1 VGFPGCGPG
10 PAPAGLNRVSF
21 AGGGWAGAHSVSIG
35 LTTPMGPLFSMKLTI
50 PEFLSRL
57 IRHIPEPGV
66 HLNRAYGLF
75 APGKRAALDAARA
88 LLGQL
93 PVTDEENL
101 TWQIACAQAGPEHP
115 ELCPVCGR
123 PLIRVALSL
132 TGLSPPC
139 QEAA

>member
-1 VGFPGCGPG
+1 
-10 PAPAGLNRVSF
+10 
-21 AGGGWAGAHSVSIG
+21 
-35 LTTPMGPLFSMKLTI
+35 MGPLFSMKLTI

-93 PVTDEENL
+93 PVTDEETL
-101 TWQIACAQAGPEHP
+101 IWQVACAQAGPEHP

-123 PLIRVALSL
+123 PLIRVALLL
-132 TGLSPPC
+132 TGLSPPFMVNIHGEPC
-139 QEAA
+139 QKTA